1 MDWFNFQVD
10 GLEHVILDITTIIAC
25 VCLFTWLAKGV
36 FERLRR
42 RYEHQKRT
50 WAECFFNALYEPLS
64 IYVWFYA
71 AAHIVSSVLIYT
83 HSVFGEDLIYKMES
97 VGGVIALWWFL
108 MKWKRLLVQKMV
120 VKSRLHE
127 IVIDT
132 AKIDAI
138 DKVCTLAI
146 LLLVGLLMLEATGRG
161 LSTIIAFGGI
171 GGLALAF
178 ASQEII
184 ACFFGGF
191 MIYITQPFAV
201 EDWILL
207 PSLSVEGVVEE
218 IGWYTTHIRSLDK
231 QPMYIPNSLFSKL
244 VVITRSRMS
253 HRQIKE
259 TVGIRS
265 EDYNKLRPI
274 TEEIEKSLR
283 KHHDIDHSQ
292 PVIVRFDGYGPYTL
306 DIYISAYT
314 NKVDTA
320 AYLRVKE
327 SVLFIIGDT
336 IMKYGAEIPPPTQLT
351 MNPQAI
357 VPKPMHT

>member
-161 LSTIIAFGGI
+161 
-171 GGLALAF
+171 
-178 ASQEII
+178 SQHDHCFWGYRR
-184 ACFFGGF
+184 ACFGF
-191 MIYITQPFAV
+191 RIPRDHCLLLRRFYDLYHTAIRCGRLDIAPFFIRRGCRGRNRMVYNAYPFA
-201 EDWILL
+201 
-207 PSLSVEGVVEE
+207 
-218 IGWYTTHIRSLDK
+218 R
-231 QPMYIPNSLFSKL
+231 
-244 VVITRSRMS
+244 
-253 HRQIKE
+253 
-259 TVGIRS
+259 
-265 EDYNKLRPI
+265 
-274 TEEIEKSLR
+274 
-283 KHHDIDHSQ
+283 
-292 PVIVRFDGYGPYTL
+292 
-306 DIYISAYT
+306 
-314 NKVDTA
+314 
-320 AYLRVKE
+320 
-327 SVLFIIGDT
+327 
-336 IMKYGAEIPPPTQLT
+336 
-351 MNPQAI
+351 
-357 VPKPMHT
+357 